1 MWWYSDPSMYIT
13 QSVIQKEFEKEGF
26 VCDPLNYDEF
36 YDSALGY
43 DECLLKVRAPT
54 IETVVLTEGVYS
66 FVPFD
71 PRLVRKRDGQGVDKS
86 LYNPVGGGTSKKAL
100 AELAAQ
106 IQAEETAALAD
117 FTGLADTSF
126 DPSDPYASFGD
137 NFDPETSSN

>member
-1 MWWYSDPSMYIT
+1 MWWYSDPSMYVT

-26 VCDPLNYDEF
+26 RCDPLNYDEF

-100 AELAAQ
+100 ADLVAK
-106 IQAEETAALAD
+106 IQAEMEAA
-117 FTGLADTSF
+117 
-126 DPSDPYASFGD
+126 YC
-137 NFDPETSSN
+137 